1 MVHGCHDNTKLYG
14 ASYFVLLGS
23 RRPEIDKAVIM
34 SDLLKDKSQ
43 RREKR
48 AGKLPSEGSHGVRGK
63 ETTGKTKD
71 SISTVS
77 YIDELAH
84 HDDNPRMAVTM
95 ENTYQMDI
103 LKDVLTSYLQEEE
116 YEGEW
121 SQKMT
126 KTISEVIRARV
137 KDLMIPRYKIVVL
150 VHIGQLTGQS
160 MQISSRCLWDAANDT
175 FASYSFKNSSL
186 FGVATVYAVY
196 FE

>member
-1 MVHGCHDNTKLYG
+1 
-14 ASYFVLLGS
+14 
-23 RRPEIDKAVIM
+23 M
-34 SDLLKDKSQ
+34 SDLLKEKSL

-48 AGKLPSEGSHGVRGK
+48 AGKVSSEGSHGVRGK
-63 ETTGKTKD
+63 ETTGRAKD

-84 HDDNPRMAVTM
+84 HDDNARMTVTM
-95 ENTYQMDI
+95 ENTYQMGPYKRIPVPAVTDI
-103 LKDVLTSYLQEEE
+103 LKDVLTSYLQEEK
-116 YEGEW
+116 YEVEW

-126 KTISEVIRARV
+126 KTICEVIRARV

-150 VHIGQLTGQS
+150 VHIGQLAGQS
-160 MQISSRCLWDAANDT
+160 MQISSRCLWDASNDT

-196 FE
+196 LE

>member
-1 MVHGCHDNTKLYG
+1 
-14 ASYFVLLGS
+14 
-23 RRPEIDKAVIM
+23 M

-43 RREKR
+43 RKEK
-48 AGKLPSEGSHGVRGK
+48 KTVKVPSEGSHGVRGK

-77 YIDELAH
+77 GMDELH
-84 HDDNPRMAVTM
+84 HDDNARTAVTM

-103 LKDVLTSYLQEEE
+103 LKDVLTSYLQEEK
-116 YEGEW
+116 YEVEW

-126 KTISEVIRARV
+126 KTICEVIRARV

-186 FGVATVYAVY
+186 YGVATVYAVY
-196 FE
+196 IE

>member
-1 MVHGCHDNTKLYG
+1 
-14 ASYFVLLGS
+14 
-23 RRPEIDKAVIM
+23 M

-48 AGKLPSEGSHGVRGK
+48 TGKALSEGSHGVRGK
-63 ETTGKTKD
+63 ETTGRPKD
-71 SISTVS
+71 SISTAS
-77 YIDELAH
+77 CIEELGH
-84 HDDNPRMAVTM
+84 HDDNARMAITM
-95 ENTYQMDI
+95 ENTYQMGPYKRFPVPAVTDI
-103 LKDVLTSYLQEEE
+103 LKDVLTSYLQEET
-116 YEGEW
+116 YEVEW

-126 KTISEVIRARV
+126 KTICEVIRARV

-160 MQISSRCLWDAANDT
+160 MQISSRCLWDASNDT

>member
-1 MVHGCHDNTKLYG
+1 
-14 ASYFVLLGS
+14 
-23 RRPEIDKAVIM
+23 M
-34 SDLLKDKSQ
+34 SDLQKTQ
-43 RREKR
+43 RRERKTS
-48 AGKLPSEGSHGVRGK
+48 KVPSEASHGVRGK
-63 ETTGKTKD
+63 EAAGRTKD

-84 HDDNPRMAVTM
+84 HDDNARLTATM
-95 ENTYQMDI
+95 ENTYRMGPDRRIPIPAVTDI
-103 LKDVLTSYLQEEE
+103 LKDVLTSYLQEEK
-116 YEGEW
+116 YEVEW

-137 KDLMIPRYKIVVL
+137 KDLMIPRYKIVIL

-160 MQISSRCLWDAANDT
+160 MQVSSRCLWDASNDT

-186 FGVATVYAVY
+186 FGLATVHAVY